1 MSGDQ
6 DPIIIK
12 RYASRKLYDAGAKE
26 YVTLEDIARYIRE
39 GRDVKILD
47 KKSGEDLTRQ
57 YLVQIIADAESQGDA
72 ALPMNV
78 LMDLV
83 RHYQN
88 QANAL
93 TPAFLS
99 QMFEA
104 FKGQQEKVM
113 SDLGDLQSR
122 VFDPSAGI
130 KAVQD
135 WQGKQAELFNR
146 AMQGWVPG
154 SGSQHA
160 GDVEPDEDA
169 KDRKIAEMQAELDAM
184 HEKLKSMQ

>member
-1 MSGDQ
+1 MSEDQ

-104 FKGQQEKVM
+104 FRGQQEKVM

-122 VFDPSAGI
+122 AFDPSAGI
-130 KAVQD
+130 KAMQD
-135 WQGKQAELFNR
+135 WQGKQAAFFNR

-154 SGSQHA
+154 AGSQHT
-160 GDVEPDEDA
+160 GDIEPDEDA

-184 HEKLKSMQ
+184 HEKLKRMQ

>member
-1 MSGDQ
+1 MSEDQ

-39 GRDVKILD
+39 GRDVRILD

-104 FKGQQEKVM
+104 FKDQQEKVM

-122 VFDPSAGI
+122 VFDPSAGM

-135 WQGKQAELFNR
+135 GRASRLNSSIGQCKAGHPVQVRSIR
-146 AMQGWVPG
+146 AMSNRMKMPKT
-154 SGSQHA
+154 A
-160 GDVEPDEDA
+160 
-169 KDRKIAEMQAELDAM
+169 R
-184 HEKLKSMQ
+184 